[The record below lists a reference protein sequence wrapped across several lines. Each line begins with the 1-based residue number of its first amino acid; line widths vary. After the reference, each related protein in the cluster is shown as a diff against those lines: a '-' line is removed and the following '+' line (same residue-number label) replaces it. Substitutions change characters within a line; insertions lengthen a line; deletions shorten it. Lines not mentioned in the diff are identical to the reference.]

1 MENSKE
7 LFTGERFVPGIE
19 DIKLEMEHYQR
30 YLSVAKLVKG
40 KVVLDA
46 ASGEGYG
53 SHILAQS
60 AKKVIGLDIDEGAI
74 NRSKEKYKKQSNLSY
89 VQGSIAELPIEDHS
103 LDVVVSFETIEH
115 VPEELQQM
123 YLKEIKR
130 TLRPEGFLIMSTPNK
145 EIYSDKYDY
154 HNEFH
159 IKEFYKQEF
168 LDFLQQEFKNV
179 KLYNQFFEVTA
190 VIDSCEEN
198 DSTAQYFKNQDKY
211 AQEGKYYIA
220 VASNSKLPE
229 DSIASV
235 FMNEKQEYEE
245 TIDRIFELQAQV
257 DERNAHLQEL
267 DNQIQNDRELIE
279 KLQKEE
285 QKRNI
290 HIADLDVQIER
301 ANVEISRLQLESEK
315 KDFAIQ
321 QNEVKKQEEL
331 KERDMHIQHLDKE
344 ISEKNLELKNSYS
357 ENEKLA
363 EKINELNEAN
373 DKFSTQNS
381 ELKDANDKLVAT
393 NYELRNQI
401 DDKDIAIQE
410 MTREQQRLNGEVEQ
424 RGNHIMKLDGEIEAL
439 RQIVRNKEGHI
450 ELLLEVERQY
460 EREKQTHS
468 YKFGKRI
475 QKIGDFLLPPNSKR
489 RFFARIIVSVFR
501 KPKIMVK
508 MFTPKRIKNYFY
520 YLKREGMSGV
530 LTRYQEA
537 YDLEKEYVEP
547 TPAVEVKAEKVIV
560 RKSIE
565 EYEPITFTVE
575 EKPTVSIVIPVYNEF
590 DYTYNCLKSIK
601 ERSGNV
607 TYEILIANDCSTD
620 LTTEIDKIITGIQV
634 ITTEKNLRFLLNC
647 NNAAKHAKGEYIL
660 FLNNDTQVQENWLQ
674 PLVDLMEQDSTIGM
688 TGSKLVYADG
698 RLQEAGGIFWKD
710 ASAWNYGNRCNPED
724 PEYNYVKDADY
735 ISGAAIMIRHNLWK
749 EIGGFDETF
758 VPAYYEDSDLAF
770 EVRKHGY
777 RVVYQPLSVVIHFEG
792 VSNGTDTSTGQK
804 RYQVVNQQKFY
815 DKWKEVLEKEHFPNA
830 ENVFLAKD
838 RSRFK
843 KQILVVDHYVP
854 HYDKDAGGRCTYMYL
869 KLFVKLGMKV
879 TFIGDNFFKHEPY
892 TTELTQM
899 GVEVLYGNYYYNNWK
914 SWLKENAH
922 YFDYIYLQRP
932 HIAVKYMDLVK
943 RYSDAKIFYFAHD
956 LHYVREMREYELT
969 GDKAHLKAS
978 EHWKGIEHD
987 LFAKADVEHL
997 VGSYEQ
1003 GVVQEAFPDKA
1014 VRNIPLYI
1022 YEQLRDDINKN
1033 FEERKDIMYVGG
1045 FGHPPNIDAVLWFGK
1060 EVFPKILEKYPDIK
1074 WYVVGSKVTEE
1085 IQAMASD
1092 NIIVTGFLSDED
1104 LEALYKKCRM
1114 AVVPLRVGAGVKGK
1128 VVEATYYQIPLVT
1141 TSIGAEGLSAEEH
1154 AFEIVDDANEMAD
1167 LINELYTDYDRLL
1180 ELSNNSRTF
1189 IERYFML
1196 SEAERVIRMDM
1207 DI

>member
-1 MENSKE
+1 MENSKD

-30 YLSVAKLVKG
+30 YLSVAKLVKN

-74 NRSKEKYKKQSNLSY
+74 SRSREKYKKQSNLSY
-89 VQGSIAELPIEDHS
+89 VQGSIAELPIEDNS

-115 VPEELQQM
+115 VSEELQQM

-130 TLRPEGFLIMSTPNK
+130 VLKPDGFLIMSTPNK
-145 EIYSDKYDY
+145 EIYSDKYNY

-168 LDFLQQEFKNV
+168 VDFLQQEFKNV

-198 DSTAQYFKNQDKY
+198 DNTAQYFKNQDKY
-211 AQEGKYYIA
+211 TQEGKYYIG
-220 VASNSKLPE
+220 VASNNKLPE
-229 DSIASV
+229 TSIASV

-245 TIDRIFELQAQV
+245 TIERIFELQSQV
-257 DERNAHLQEL
+257 EERNIHLHKL
-267 DNQIQNDRELIE
+267 DEQIQRDGEVIVTLQQEEIQRNVHIE
-279 KLQKEE
+279 KLDAEIK
-285 QKRNI
+285 KRD
-290 HIADLDVQIER
+290 AEIENR
-301 ANVEISRLQLESEK
+301 DAEIENRNVEIENR
-315 KDFAIQ
+315 DAI
-321 QNEVKKQEEL
+321 
-331 KERDMHIQHLDKE
+331 
-344 ISEKNLELKNSYS
+344 
-357 ENEKLA
+357 
-363 EKINELNEAN
+363 
-373 DKFSTQNS
+373 
-381 ELKDANDKLVAT
+381 
-393 NYELRNQI
+393 
-401 DDKDIAIQE
+401 IQE
-410 MTREQQRLNGEVEQ
+410 MKKEQQQLNDEVEQ

-439 RQIVRNKEGHI
+439 RQIIRNKEGHI

-468 YKFGKRI
+468 YKFGKKI

-489 RFFARIIVSVFR
+489 RFFVRIIVSVCR

-547 TPAVEVKAEKVIV
+547 TPVVEVKAEKVIA

-565 EYEPITFTVE
+565 EYEPISFTVE
-575 EKPTVSIVIPVYNEF
+575 KKPTVSIIIPVYNEF

-601 ERSGNV
+601 EKSGNV

-620 LTTEIDKIITGIQV
+620 MTTEMDKIINGVQV

-647 NNAAKHAKGEYIL
+647 NNAARYAKGEYIL

-674 PLVDLMEQDSTIGM
+674 PLVDLMEQDETIGM

-710 ASAWNYGNRCNPED
+710 ASAWNYGNRCNPEE
-724 PEYNYVKDADY
+724 PEYNYVKDVDY
-735 ISGAAIMIRHNLWK
+735 ISGAAIMIRHSLWEK
-749 EIGGFDETF
+749 IGGFDETF

-770 EVRKHGY
+770 EVRRHGY

-804 RYQVVNQQKFY
+804 HYQVVNQEKFY
-815 DKWKEVLEKEHFPNA
+815 NKWKDVLEKEHFPNA

-838 RSRFK
+838 RSRFR

-932 HIAVKYMDLVK
+932 HIAVKYIDLVK
-943 RYSDAKIFYFAHD
+943 KYSDAKIFYFAHD

-978 EHWKGIEHD
+978 EHWKSIEYD
-987 LFAKADVEHL
+987 LFSKADVEHL

-1022 YEQLRDDINKN
+1022 YEQLRDDINKK

-1141 TSIGAEGLSAEEH
+1141 TSIGAEGLSIEEH
-1154 AFEIVDDANEMAD
+1154 AFEVVDDAREMAE
-1167 LINELYTDYDRLL
+1167 LINELYTDYDKLL

-1189 IERYFML
+1189 IGRYFML

>member
-1 MENSKE
+1 MENSKDI
-7 LFTGERFVPGIE
+7 FTGERFVPGIE

-30 YLSVAKLVKG
+30 YLSVAKLVKD

-53 SHILAQS
+53 SNILAQS

-74 NRSKEKYKKQSNLSY
+74 NRSKETYKSQSNLSY
-89 VQGSIAELPIEDHS
+89 VQGSIAELPIEDNS

-130 TLRPEGFLIMSTPNK
+130 VLKPDGFMIMSTPNK

-168 LDFLQQEFKNV
+168 IDFLHQEFKHV

-198 DSTAQYFKNQDKY
+198 DSIAQYFKNQDKY
-211 AQEGKYYIA
+211 TQEGKYYIGI
-220 VASNSKLPE
+220 ASNNMLPE
-229 DSIASV
+229 ESIASV

-245 TIDRIFELQAQV
+245 TIDRIFDLQAQV
-257 DERNAHLQEL
+257 DERNAHLHKL
-267 DNQIQNDRELIE
+267 DEQIQKNGETIVQLQQGEFERNAHIQKLDIEIE
-279 KLQKEE
+279 KA
-285 QKRNI
+285 NI
-290 HIADLDVQIER
+290 EIEK
-301 ANVEISRLQLESEK
+301 ANIEIEKANIEMSSLRLECNK
-315 KDFAIQ
+315 KDFALQ
-321 QNEVKKQEEL
+321 QNEKVLYEKVMAIEALNNKLLTVK
-331 KERDMHIQHLDKE
+331 
-344 ISEKNLELKNSYS
+344 
-357 ENEKLA
+357 A
-363 EKINELNEAN
+363 EYQGK
-373 DKFSTQNS
+373 
-381 ELKDANDKLVAT
+381 
-393 NYELRNQI
+393 I
-401 DDKDIAIQE
+401 DDLDITVQE
-410 MTREQQRLNGEVEQ
+410 MTREQQRLNDEVEQ

-450 ELLLEVERQY
+450 ELLLEVEREY

-468 YKFGKRI
+468 YKFGKKI

-489 RFFARIIVSVFR
+489 RFFARIIVNVFR
-501 KPKIMVK
+501 KPKIMIK
-508 MFTPKRIKNYFY
+508 MFTPKRIKSYFY

-547 TPAVEVKAEKVIV
+547 TPAVEVKAEKVIA

-565 EYEPITFTVE
+565 EYEPIAFTVE

-601 ERSGNV
+601 EKSGDV
-607 TYEILIANDCSTD
+607 TYEIVIANDCSTD
-620 LTTEIDKIITGIQV
+620 LTTEMDKIISGVQV

-647 NNAAKHAKGEYIL
+647 NNAAKYAKGEYIL

-674 PLVDLMEQDSTIGM
+674 PLVDLMEQDETIGM

-710 ASAWNYGNRCNPED
+710 ASAWNYGNRCNPEE

-777 RVVYQPLSVVIHFEG
+777 RVVYQPLSVVVHFEG

-804 RYQVVNQQKFY
+804 HYQVVNQEKFY
-815 DKWKEVLEKEHFPNA
+815 NKWKDVLEKEHFPNA

-943 RYSDAKIFYFAHD
+943 KYSNAKIFYFAHD

-978 EHWKGIEHD
+978 EHWKTIEHD
-987 LFAKADVEHL
+987 LFSKADVEHL

-1022 YEQLRDDINKN
+1022 YEQLRDDINKK

-1045 FGHPPNIDAVLWFGK
+1045 FGHPPNIDAVLWFGR

-1128 VVEATYYQIPLVT
+1128 VVEAAYYQIPLVT
-1141 TSIGAEGLSAEEH
+1141 TSIGAEGLSTEEH
-1154 AFEIVDDANEMAD
+1154 AFEVVDDAEEMAE
-1167 LINELYTDYDRLL
+1167 LINELYTDYDKLL
-1180 ELSNNSRTF
+1180 ELSDNSRTF